1 MGRPTKLNEETQTR
15 FITGLKLGLTYD
27 LAASYA
33 GVDVRTVYGWFQRGR
48 DEDDGI
54 YCQFLQAVKAAEGAC
69 AAVCMGRIQK
79 AAEAG
84 QWQAAGWI
92 MERRY
97 GYSQRQDVKIE
108 AAPADAALEGA
119 EDIIA
124 KVAEVAAALK
134 GAPVDENDD

>member
-1 MGRPTKLNEETQTR
+1 MGRPTKLTPETQER
-15 FITGLKLGLTYD
+15 FIKALQLGLTYD
-27 LAASYA
+27 LSASYA

-69 AAVCMGRIQK
+69 AAVCMDRIQR

-84 QWQAAGWI
+84 AWQAAGWI

-97 GYSQRQDVKIE
+97 GYSQRQDVKIDT
-108 AAPADAALEGA
+108 ADVGLEGA

-134 GAPVDENDD
+134 GDPVDENDD